1 METTPDLPVHSETT
15 SPRRFAAGVERLP
28 IVFVNV
34 YMVGE
39 PEGPWVLVDTGMPGF
54 AGRIRRTAESRFGG
68 RPPEAIILTHGHF
81 DHAGS
86 VQELAEIW
94 DVKVYAHR
102 LEAPYLDGRSDYPP
116 HDPTVGGALGLMSRT
131 FPHHGYELGRRLRL
145 LPVDGDVP
153 GLPGWRWLP
162 TPGHTAG
169 HVSLFRDAD
178 GVLLAGDA
186 LATLN
191 QDSPVAM
198 VTQRRVLSVPPAP
211 FTTDWQAAHASVRRL
226 AGLRPAAIGAGHGLP
241 VAGPHVASGL
251 RRFAESFTPPRRG
264 RYVETAAKTDENGL
278 VEVPPKPRDLLPAKA
293 LAAGLAV
300 GGAIALARRGFRR
313 GIQQ

>member
-1 METTPDLPVHSETT
+1 METTPDLPVQSEKV
-15 SPRRFAAGVERLP
+15 SPRRFAPGIERLP

-39 PEGPWVLVDTGMPGF
+39 PDGPWVLVDTGLPGF
-54 AGRIRRTAESRFGG
+54 AGRIRRAAEARYGG

-81 DHAGS
+81 DHAS
-86 VQELAEIW
+86 SARELADLW

-102 LEAPYLDGRSDYPP
+102 LEIPYLDGRSDYPP

-131 FPHHGYELGRRLRL
+131 FPYRGIDLGPRLRL
-145 LPVDGDVP
+145 LPINGDVP

-169 HVSLFRDAD
+169 HISLFRDAD

-186 LATLN
+186 LATLD

-198 VTQRRVLSVPPAP
+198 VTQRRELSVPPAP
-211 FTTDWQAAHASVRRL
+211 FTTDWQAAHASVWRL
-226 AGLRPAAIGAGHGLP
+226 AGLRPFAIGAGHGLP
-241 VAGPHVASGL
+241 VAGPHVAFDL
-251 RRFAESFTPPRRG
+251 RRFAETFTPPRRG
-264 RYVETAAKTDENGL
+264 RYVETPAKADENGV
-278 VEVPPKPRDLLPAKA
+278 VEVPPKPRDLLPVKA
-293 LAAGLAV
+293 LSVGLAV
-300 GGAIALARRGFRR
+300 GGVIALARRRVK
-313 GIQQ
+313 